1 MKACLIVGD
10 IVKSQKLEDLA
21 GVVGRLKKALNQINR
36 KYKDELVGKF
46 VIFGGD
52 SFEGVLRT
60 PRSAYDIYRHIFM
73 ALRPVRVRCVVG
85 IGEIDSLAGGNV
97 LEMTGPVFTR
107 ATEALA
113 DIGTARRRPKV
124 YFQVMSGHPD
134 RDAPINTIAML
145 LEVIRNRWD
154 DHTYEIAEVFEDK
167 RGNISE
173 IARTVKLTRRAV
185 YGHIRGRGIA
195 EVGQAEEEI
204 RDELRRFD

>member
-10 IVKSQKLEDLA
+10 IVKSQKVEDLA
-21 GVVGRLKKALNQINR
+21 GIVARLKKALNQINR

-60 PRSAYDIYRHIFM
+60 AADAYDVYRHIFM
-73 ALRPVRVRCVVG
+73 VLRPIRVRCVVG

-113 DIGTARRRPKV
+113 EIGKARRRPKI

-134 RDAPINTIAML
+134 RDATINTIAML
-145 LEVIRNRWD
+145 LQVIRNRWND
-154 DHTYEIAEVFEDK
+154 RTYRIIEHK
-167 RGNISE
+167 GTKNISE
-173 IARTVKLTRRAV
+173 TAQLLGAMRTAV
-185 YGHIRGRGIA
+185 SRHISDFGVDETER
-195 EVGQAEEEI
+195 AEEEI
-204 RDELRRFD
+204 RNELRRFD